1 MNKEEKKLIHNNTY
15 SQIIKFCVFAGR
27 EKNICILHKYIEE
40 SLLQNIINEY
50 HIFDLSHNLIDSTY
64 LLDEYNR
71 LSSLYKNRIF
81 IHNHSENKILL
92 MNESKNIGRN
102 DWSPFYSIISK
113 ESFYENSV
121 IIKCDDDILF
131 IDIIGLKNAIQDRI
145 NDKYSFL
152 IHSNCINNNICT
164 FYQKDKFAHLT
175 KYLEKYPKG
184 GILGI
189 LFENPKIAYSIHD
202 YFLENCLQK
211 IDNLY
216 NFIVDDVYI
225 NTRISINF
233 ILINGEDCKY
243 FENTKYDDEYE
254 LSSYFPEKLMRPNKI
269 KGDFIT
275 SHYSYALQE
284 KTLNMNN
291 NLMLKYN
298 KLLSN
303 YLNNYQTIQFNKNN
317 TILHKFQSNYM
328 FDSSQNKEFIQ
339 ILNFQDT
346 NLHYI
351 KNNETNQY
359 LYIDYEDD
367 SISLHNQKKTLF
379 QIEEIEQNKIQIHL
393 GIYSFTKY
401 NLQNDFKNKT
411 VLIKNLHNS
420 SEKNILIMNK
430 DNKKYLT
437 FNKSK
442 IFIGINNNK
451 LSLCNN
457 YSYSWTF
464 EKYDSSNKFI
474 NTERI
479 EKNKKFYYKNIDTR
493 SNSNNELNTNFYM
506 GWGCENILY

>member
-1 MNKEEKKLIHNNTY
+1 
-15 SQIIKFCVFAGR
+15 
-27 EKNICILHKYIEE
+27 
-40 SLLQNIINEY
+40 
-50 HIFDLSHNLIDSTY
+50 
-64 LLDEYNR
+64 
-71 LSSLYKNRIF
+71 
-81 IHNHSENKILL
+81 
-92 MNESKNIGRN
+92 
-102 DWSPFYSIISK
+102 
-113 ESFYENSV
+113 
-121 IIKCDDDILF
+121 
-131 IDIIGLKNAIQDRI
+131 
-145 NDKYSFL
+145 
-152 IHSNCINNNICT
+152 
-164 FYQKDKFAHLT
+164 
-175 KYLEKYPKG
+175 LEKYPKG

-202 YFLENCLQK
+202 DFLENCLQK

-216 NFIVDDVYI
+216 NFIIDDVYI

-284 KTLNMNN
+284 KTLSMNN
-291 NLMLKYN
+291 KLMLKYN

-303 YLNNYQTIQFNKNN
+303 YLNYYQTIQFNKNN
-317 TILHKFQSNYM
+317 TILHKFQSNYV

-339 ILNFQDT
+339 VLNFQDN

-351 KNNETNQY
+351 KNNETDQY

-367 SISLHNQKKTLF
+367 SISLHDQKKTLF
-379 QIEEIEQNKIQIHL
+379 QIEEIDETDENKIQIHL

-401 NLQNDFKNKT
+401 NLQNNFKNKT
-411 VLIKNLHNS
+411 VLIKNLSNS
-420 SEKNILIMNK
+420 SEKNILIVNK
-430 DNKKYLT
+430 DNKKYLA

-442 IFIGINNNK
+442 IFIGIKNNK
-451 LSLCNN
+451 LSFCNN
-457 YSYSWTF
+457 CSYSWTF
-464 EKYDSSNKFI
+464 EKYDSSKKFI

-479 EKNKKFYYKNIDTR
+479 EKNKKFYYKNIDTD
-493 SNSNNELNTNFYM
+493 SNSNNEIYTNFYM